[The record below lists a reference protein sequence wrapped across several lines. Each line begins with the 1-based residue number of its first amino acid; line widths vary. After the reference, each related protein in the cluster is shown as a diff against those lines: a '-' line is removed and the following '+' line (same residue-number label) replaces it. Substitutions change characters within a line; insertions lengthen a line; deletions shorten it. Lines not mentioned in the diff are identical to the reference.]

1 MSRFAIAGMGLSCFL
16 WSGVAS
22 AEGEACLRD
31 SECGGTELC
40 VEGVCTVA
48 DDPLVECPGGD
59 AEAFCAEW
67 DVCVDEV
74 CKRDDPV
81 CRNALGTCFVGD
93 ALGECQC
100 VNAPGIEWAGEPPDV
115 GSASDDP
122 GGCCFDLLAATCPAE
137 VPEPQCETD
146 EHRTRCEAFVAAE
159 NALNGACGG
168 YVNDDPVRVAGA
180 IEFCCGEYSESGVA
194 DYRECV
200 LGLEPSDCGGFEA
213 CADGDRPTR
222 RRHGSG
228 RPSASGGRR
237 RHCDGRRG
245 GGHRGGEGGGEHST
259 TCPPSRSSS
268 IASSW
273 TPSALSTTASL
284 RSRRNRGFEAA
295 GDCLAR
301 AMFCVVTFG
310 VQNLVTLIV
319 RSSPLHARD
328 GRLPPSRICTSRYTL
343 LLVLHGQ
350 RDGGCTGAKAAVR
363 RLHVRREAF
372 AVRDVDERLGLGIPD
387 AANHR
392 ALEEEVL

>member
-40 VEGVCTVA
+40 VEGVCSVA
-48 DDPLVECPGGD
+48 DEPLVECPGGD

-81 CRNALGTCFVGD
+81 CRNALGACFVGD

-122 GGCCFDLLAATCPAE
+122 GGRCFDLLAATCPAE

-168 YVNDDPVRVAGA
+168 YVNDDPVRVVGA

-213 CADGDRPTR
+213 CADGEEPG
-222 RRHGSG
+222 GSG
-228 RPSASGGRR
+228 DDTPVEDADDGDADPSATDEGLEDEPIGCNVGAGGSGLLGL
-237 RHCDGRRG
+237 C
-245 GGHRGGEGGGEHST
+245 
-259 TCPPSRSSS
+259 
-268 IASSW
+268 
-273 TPSALSTTASL
+273 
-284 RSRRNRGFEAA
+284 
-295 GDCLAR
+295 
-301 AMFCVVTFG
+301 
-310 VQNLVTLIV
+310 
-319 RSSPLHARD
+319 
-328 GRLPPSRICTSRYTL
+328 
-343 LLVLHGQ
+343 LLVLGL
-350 RDGGCTGAKAAVR
+350 R
-363 RLHVRREAF
+363 RRSG
-372 AVRDVDERLGLGIPD
+372 D
-387 AANHR
+387 
-392 ALEEEVL
+392 